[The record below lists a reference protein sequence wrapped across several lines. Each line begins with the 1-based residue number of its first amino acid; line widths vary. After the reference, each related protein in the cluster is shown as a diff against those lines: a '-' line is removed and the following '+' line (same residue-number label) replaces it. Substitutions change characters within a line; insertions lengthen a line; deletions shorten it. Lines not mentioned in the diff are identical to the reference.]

1 MAKDKGRQSNHDSG
15 GTKKKSFWSNFFEP
29 VPSDDDFDPA
39 SANRQYGEPPEPP
52 LKHLFSDDDVE
63 FSDEEDA
70 EDLAKLTWA
79 DGEKVV
85 SDTQRLRYHAKPGES
100 ERTKPKSK
108 NANSMRLFDRAEDDF
123 IDDEPQP
130 VSGQTT
136 RTRIFRTGASTTAR
150 IHINETEET
159 IRMAEAQKK
168 ARAREAA
175 RKHEEYVEKQ
185 LRKAQSA
192 AIAKRLFS
200 NLVFVFAI
208 LVAVGVA
215 LYYGFLLSD
224 IVVMGNESYTSDY
237 IIERSGLKLGTHM
250 LFVDLDEAEENISQD
265 PYLQVDSV
273 TYIFPARVRI
283 VVTERKAVAGIVGLD
298 SNVIIDK
305 NGYVLS
311 MAGGTDISDLIQV
324 TGVTVS
330 GYQLGQRLGQ
340 STDFSTATLVQ
351 IISVLEQFNLSSSI
365 KNIDLTTPLAISM
378 TADNGLK
385 IHVGQATD
393 LDTKMDVL
401 AKLLPLYQS
410 KGISV
415 GTLYLYAKG
424 TAVYSKTSYLDLTPI
439 EATEDST
446 SLALPVDENGDGIDD
461 NTGLPIT
468 QQQVDLD
475 KDGFDDN
482 TGLPMTTP
490 SSSTAP
496 TGPTP
501 TPKGGGDD
509 FQG

>member
-1 MAKDKGRQSNHDSG
+1 MAKDRGRQSNDESG

-52 LKHLFSDDDVE
+52 LKHLFSDDDVD

-70 EDLAKLTWA
+70 EYLARLTWE

-85 SDTQRLRYHAKPGES
+85 SDTERLRYRAGVE
-100 ERTKPKSK
+100 EREKPKK
-108 NANSMRLFDRAEDDF
+108 RKGENSIRLFDRVEDDF
-123 IDDEPQP
+123 DDDEEETPAH
-130 VSGQTT
+130 GYTT

-175 RKHEEYVEKQ
+175 RKHEEFIERQ
-185 LRKAQSA
+185 LRKKQRTAMLS
-192 AIAKRLFS
+192 KLFS

-208 LVAVGVA
+208 LAAVGVA

-250 LFVDLDEAEENISQD
+250 LFVDLDEAEAKIAED

-305 NGYVLS
+305 NGFVLS
-311 MAGGTDISDLIQV
+311 MAGGTDLSDLIQV

-330 GYQLGQRLGQ
+330 GFQLGQRLGQ
-340 STDFSTATLVQ
+340 GNDFSTATLVQ
-351 IISVLEQFNLSSSI
+351 IISVLEQFDLAGSI
-365 KNIDLTTPLAISM
+365 KTIDLTTPLAITM
-378 TADNGLK
+378 TAENGLK

-393 LDTKMDVL
+393 LETKMDVL
-401 AKLLPLYQS
+401 AKLLPLFFN
-410 KGISV
+410 KGINV
-415 GTLYLYAKG
+415 GTLFLSAKG
-424 TAVYSKTSYLDLTPI
+424 GTTYSKTSYLDITPV
-439 EATEDST
+439 EVADEDT
-446 SLALPVDENGDGIDD
+446 GGVLPVDENEDGIDD
-461 NTGLPIT
+461 VTGLPIT
-468 QQQVDLD
+468 TPATTDAA
-475 KDGFDDN
+475 N
-482 TGLPMTTP
+482 TTP
-490 SSSTAP
+490 SPS
-496 TGPTP
+496 PTP
-501 TPKGGGDD
+501 ASGGDD

>member
-1 MAKDKGRQSNHDSG
+1 MAKDKGKQSNQESG

-63 FSDEEDA
+63 FSDEDDA

-85 SDTQRLRYHAKPGES
+85 SDTQRLRYGGRNT
-100 ERTKPKSK
+100 ERTNPKAK
-108 NANSMRLFDRAEDDF
+108 AKGQERVHLFHQPEDDF
-123 IDDEPQP
+123 DDDEEEPARE
-130 VSGQTT
+130 QTT
-136 RTRIFRTGASTTAR
+136 RTRIFRTGTSTTAR

-175 RKHEEYVEKQ
+175 RKHEDYVERE
-185 LRKAQSA
+185 LRKKERR
-192 AIAKRLFS
+192 AIATKLFS
-200 NLVFVFAI
+200 NLVFVFVI

-215 LYYGFLLSD
+215 VYYGFLLSD
-224 IVVMGNESYTSDY
+224 IVVMGNENYTSDY

-250 LFVDLDEAEENISQD
+250 LFVDLDKAEENIEQD
-265 PYLQVDSV
+265 PYLQVDSL

-311 MAGGTDISDLIQV
+311 MTGGTDLSDLIQV
-324 TGVTVS
+324 TGVTAS
-330 GYQLGQRLGQ
+330 GFQLGQRLGQ
-340 STDFSTATLVQ
+340 GNDFSTATLVQ
-351 IISVLEQFNLSSSI
+351 LISVLEQYDLSSSI
-365 KNIDLTTPLAISM
+365 KSIDLTTPLAITM
-378 TADNGLK
+378 NAQNGLK

-401 AKLLPLYQS
+401 AKLLPQFLN
-410 KGISV
+410 KGITY
-415 GTLYLYAKG
+415 GTLYLSAKG
-424 TAVYSKTSYLDLTPI
+424 GTVYSTTSYTDRTPI
-439 EATEDST
+439 ETAEPDNG
-446 SLALPVDENGDGIDD
+446 AGQLPVDENGDGIDD
-461 NTGLPIT
+461 VTGLPIT
-468 QQQVDLD
+468 LPTTTD
-475 KDGFDDN
+475 DG
-482 TGLPMTTP
+482 TGTGTGATTTLPPTTP
-490 SSSTAP
+490 S
-496 TGPTP
+496 
-501 TPKGGGDD
+501 GDD

>member
-1 MAKDKGRQSNHDSG
+1 MAKDKGKQSNQEPS

-63 FSDEEDA
+63 FSDEDDA

-85 SDTQRLRYHAKPGES
+85 SDTQRLRYGGKNT
-100 ERTKPKSK
+100 ERTNPKAK
-108 NANSMRLFDRAEDDF
+108 AKGQERVHLFHQPEDDF
-123 IDDEPQP
+123 DDDEEPTRE
-130 VSGQTT
+130 QTT
-136 RTRIFRTGASTTAR
+136 RTRIFRTGTSTTAR

-175 RKHEEYVEKQ
+175 RKHEDYVERE
-185 LRKAQSA
+185 LRKKERR
-192 AIAKRLFS
+192 AIATKLFS
-200 NLVFVFAI
+200 NLVFVFVI

-215 LYYGFLLSD
+215 VYYGFLLSD
-224 IVVMGNESYTSDY
+224 IVVMGNENYTSDY

-250 LFVDLDEAEENISQD
+250 LFVDLDKAEENIEQD
-265 PYLQVDSV
+265 PYLQVDSL

-311 MAGGTDISDLIQV
+311 MTGGTDLSDLIQV
-324 TGVTVS
+324 TGVTAS
-330 GYQLGQRLGQ
+330 GFQLGQRLGQ
-340 STDFSTATLVQ
+340 GDDFSTATLVQ
-351 IISVLEQFNLSSSI
+351 LISVLEQFDLSSSI
-365 KNIDLTTPLAISM
+365 KSIDLTTPLAITM
-378 TADNGLK
+378 TAQNGLK

-401 AKLLPLYQS
+401 AKLLPQFLN
-410 KGISV
+410 KGITY
-415 GTLYLYAKG
+415 GTLYLSAKG
-424 TAVYSKTSYLDLTPI
+424 GTVYSTTSYTDRTPI
-439 EATEDST
+439 ETAEPDNG
-446 SLALPVDENGDGIDD
+446 AGQLPVDENGDGIDD
-461 NTGLPIT
+461 VTGLPIT
-468 QQQVDLD
+468 LPTTTD
-475 KDGFDDN
+475 DG
-482 TGLPMTTP
+482 TGTGGTTTPTPQTTP
-490 SSSTAP
+490 S
-496 TGPTP
+496 
-501 TPKGGGDD
+501 GGDD

>member
-1 MAKDKGRQSNHDSG
+1 MAKDKGKQSNQEPG
-15 GTKKKSFWSNFFEP
+15 GTKKRSFWSNFFEP

-63 FSDEEDA
+63 FSDDEDA

-85 SDTQRLRYHAKPGES
+85 SDTQRLRYHAKE
-100 ERTKPKSK
+100 TKQDKPEGKRKS
-108 NANSMRLFDRAEDDF
+108 ADSMRLFDRVEDDF
-123 IDDEPQP
+123 FPDEEPP
-130 VSGQTT
+130 ASGHTT

-168 ARAREAA
+168 ARVREAA

-185 LRKAQSA
+185 LQKAQRA
-192 AIAKRLFS
+192 AITKRLFS

-250 LFVDLDEAEENISQD
+250 LFVDLDEAEDSISQD

-283 VVTERKAVAGIVGLD
+283 VVTERKAVVGIVGLD

-340 STDFSTATLVQ
+340 GNDFSTATLVQ
-351 IISVLEQFNLSSSI
+351 IISVLEQYGLSSSI
-365 KNIDLTTPLAISM
+365 KSIDLTTPLAISM

-393 LDTKMDVL
+393 LDAKMDVL
-401 AKLLPLYQS
+401 AKLLPLYLN
-410 KGISV
+410 KGVSV

-424 TAVYSKTSYLDLTPI
+424 TAVYSKTSYLDLTPV
-439 EATEDST
+439 ETEEDST

-468 QQQVDLD
+468 AQQVDED

-482 TGLPMTTP
+482 TGLPITTP
-490 SSSTAP
+490 STSTSPTTTPAP
-496 TGPTP
+496 AT
-501 TPKGGGDD
+501 GGDD

>member
-1 MAKDKGRQSNHDSG
+1 MAKDKGKQSNHESS

-52 LKHLFSDDDVE
+52 LKHLFSDDDVD
-63 FSDEEDA
+63 FSDDDDA
-70 EDLAKLTWA
+70 EDLAKLTWS

-85 SDTQRLRYHAKPGES
+85 SDTERLRYGKKNT
-100 ERTKPKSK
+100 ERTKVKTKTKSGEPI
-108 NANSMRLFDRAEDDF
+108 RLFDRVEDDF
-123 IDDEPQP
+123 DDDDEEP
-130 VSGQTT
+130 SREHTT

-175 RKHEEYVEKQ
+175 RKHEEYVERE
-185 LRKAQSA
+185 LRKKERVKIA
-192 AIAKRLFS
+192 AKLFS
-200 NLVFVFAI
+200 NLVFVFVI

-224 IVVMGNESYTSDY
+224 IVVMGNDSYTSDY
-237 IIERSGLKLGTHM
+237 IVERSGLKLGTHM
-250 LFVDLDEAEENISQD
+250 LFVDLDKAEENIEQD
-265 PYLQVDSV
+265 PYLQVDSL

-311 MAGGTDISDLIQV
+311 MTGDTDLSDLIQV
-324 TGVTVS
+324 TGVTAS
-330 GYQLGQRLGQ
+330 GFQLGQRLGQ
-340 STDFSTATLVQ
+340 GDDFSTATLVQ
-351 IISVLEQFNLSSSI
+351 LISVLEQYNLSSSI
-365 KNIDLTTPLAISM
+365 KSIDLTTPLAITM
-378 TADNGLK
+378 TAQSGFK

-401 AKLLPLYQS
+401 AKLLPQFIS
-410 KGISV
+410 KGITY
-415 GTLYLYAKG
+415 GTLYLSAKG
-424 TAVYSKTSYLDLTPI
+424 GTVYSTTSYTDRTPVENT
-439 EATEDST
+439 EADNTT
-446 SLALPVDENGDGIDD
+446 NQLPVDENGDGIDD

-468 QQQVDLD
+468 TATTTDA
-475 KDGFDDN
+475 G
-482 TGLPMTTP
+482 TTSPTP
-490 SSSTAP
+490 S
-496 TGPTP
+496 PTP
-501 TPKGGGDD
+501 SGGDD